1 MSILCPNKKIRKE
14 IRAGLRMEK
23 YKKTNAIDVPKHLQ
37 KYVWLDIRGKNN
49 RIKIGSVSFGAT
61 KQLHIVINGSDNE
74 VVIDDGVHIRSLA
87 ITIGES
93 GASPKAHH
101 TRVHIGEKC
110 TFAKT
115 SIFTSHSNTE
125 IEIGARCMFSSNVYI
140 RHTDSHPIYE
150 LNGKHHINHVEKL
163 KIGDHVWVG
172 IGVNILKNV
181 QIADDCI
188 LGAHAVIAKSFS
200 EAHCAIAG
208 NPAKII
214 RRGITW
220 NPEHT
225 VDFIENKR
233 YSTDVSELK

>member
-1 MSILCPNKKIRKE
+1 M
-14 IRAGLRMEK
+14 
-23 YKKTNAIDVPKHLQ
+23 PKHLQ

-49 RIKIGSVSFGAT
+49 RVKIGSVSFGAT

-74 VVIDDGVHIRSLA
+74 VVIGDGVHIRSLA
-87 ITIGES
+87 ITMGES
-93 GASPKAHH
+93 GLSPKAHH
-101 TRVHIGEKC
+101 TRVQIGEKS

-150 LNGKHHINHVEKL
+150 LNGEHHINHVDKL
-163 KIGDHVWVG
+163 KIGNHVWVG

-181 QIADDCI
+181 KIADDCI
-188 LGAHAVIAKSFS
+188 LGAHSVIAKSFS
-200 EAHCAIAG
+200 EEHCAIVG

-214 RRGITW
+214 RRGIT
-220 NPEHT
+220 
-225 VDFIENKR
+225 
-233 YSTDVSELK
+233 